1 MHAWEESWNVKYQ
14 KSLQAK
20 LQFQDGELQV
30 NYFLS
35 SHKLGWKKQ
44 SD

>member
-14 KSLQAK
+14 KLQEAK
-20 LQFQDGELQV
+20 LQFKDGESQV

-35 SHKLGWKKQ
+35 SHKLSWKKK
-44 SD
+44 